1 MQRSFPITLETPIKV
16 VASKRVA
23 SVSPDEPATAVR
35 KLIRET
41 RARIALVVDRDGRLL
56 GVITRGD
63 VLVISSRK
71 SNAKAR
77 DIMSRPAIVLNED
90 DLIGDAVKLMLK
102 YDEWYAPVV
111 DSEERAKAVFG
122 LEHAIQ
128 RMLDEN
134 PEYLESVKLSEI
146 MTRDVE
152 TVSADDFVSSVWEKM
167 VKRRYAGFPVVDEK
181 GRLVGIVTQY
191 DILAKSTPI
200 TRETVG
206 GPSRGS
212 RIREVMTRTVTY
224 LTPNDTAATAAS
236 LMVERGYGRIPIVE
250 SPKTKRLV
258 GIVDRED
265 IVRLLYR

>member
-1 MQRSFPITLETPIKV
+1 MQRNFPITLETPIGV
-16 VASKRVA
+16 VASKRIT
-23 SVSPDEPATAVR
+23 SVSPEEPATAVR
-35 KLIRET
+35 KLMRET
-41 RARIALVVDRDGRLL
+41 RARIALVVDRSNKLL

-63 VLVISSRK
+63 ILIISSRK

-77 DIMSRPAIVLNED
+77 DIMSRPVLVLND
-90 DLIGDAVKLMLK
+90 NTTIGEAVDLMLK

-111 DSEERAKAVFG
+111 DEDGRALAVFG

-134 PEYLESVKLSEI
+134 PEFLESIRLADI

-167 VKRRYAGFPVVDEK
+167 VERRYAGFPVVDEK
-181 GRLVGIVTQY
+181 GRLVGIITQY
-191 DILAKSTPI
+191 DILAKSGPI
-200 TRETVG
+200 ARETAG

-212 RIREVMTRTVTY
+212 RIREIMTRTVTY
-224 LTPNDTAATAAS
+224 LTPEDTAARAAS
-236 LMVERGYGRIPIVE
+236 LMAERGYGRIPIVE
-250 SPKTKRLV
+250 SPKTRRLV

-265 IVRLLYR
+265 IVRLLQG